1 MFEPSVYAARRRR
14 LASTV
19 SSGLILLLGNRESPM
34 NAEANPYPFRQDST
48 MLYYTGLDES
58 GLDAV
63 IDADDGTA
71 TLYGSETDLETAVWM
86 GPQPSLSERASQAG
100 LSETG
105 SPSDLADDLSA
116 AVQNS
121 RPVHFLQPYRD
132 EHRHRLRSLLGI
144 GAERAGHYAST
155 ELTRAV
161 VAQRS
166 VKSEAE
172 IRELERAVAS
182 TAAIHEYAMSM
193 ARPGRREC
201 EIAGLLS
208 GLARSRGGELSFQ
221 PTCSVHG
228 EVLHNHDYD
237 NTMADGDLLL
247 VDAGATSPMHYA
259 GDITRVVPVGGSF
272 DERQQGIYEAV
283 LDAQET
289 AIEMLEPGVPFR
301 EVHLHAAQVLT
312 EHLIDLG
319 LMSGH
324 PDSAVEAG
332 AHALFFPH
340 GLGHMLGLDV
350 HDMEA
355 LGEDIVGYADD
366 QERSDQ
372 FGLDALRL
380 ARPLEAGFVV
390 TVEPGC
396 YFIPPLI
403 RAWREED
410 RHQQFINYDAVA
422 DFAGFGG
429 IRIEDDVLVT
439 ESGSRILG
447 PRIPKSVD
455 EVEDAASSS

>member
-1 MFEPSVYAARRRR
+1 
-14 LASTV
+14 
-19 SSGLILLLGNRESPM
+19 
-34 NAEANPYPFRQDST
+34 
-48 MLYYTGLDES
+48 MLYYTGLDEP
-58 GLDAV
+58 GVDVL

-71 TLYGSETDLETAVWM
+71 TLYGSDPDLETTVWM
-86 GPQPSLSERASQAG
+86 GPQPSLSERASRAG
-100 LSETG
+100 VSESG
-105 SPSDLADDLSA
+105 SASDLSDDLATGIRQGRS
-116 AVQNS
+116 
-121 RPVHFLQPYRD
+121 VHFLRPYRD

-144 GAERAGHYAST
+144 GAERVADYAST

-161 VAQRS
+161 IAQRS
-166 VKSEAE
+166 VKSDAE

-228 EVLHNHDYD
+228 EVLHNHHYD
-237 NTMADGDLLL
+237 NTMEAGDLLL

-272 DERQQGIYEAV
+272 HDRQRAVYDAV
-283 LDAQET
+283 LNAQQT
-289 AIEMLEPGVPFR
+289 AIDMLEPGVPFR
-301 EVHLHAAQVLT
+301 KVHREAARVLT
-312 EHLIDLG
+312 EHLIDMG
-319 LMSGH
+319 LMAG
-324 PDSAVEAG
+324 DAEAAVEAG

-355 LGEDIVGYADD
+355 LGEDLVGYADD

-380 ARPLEAGFVV
+380 ARPLEPGFVV

-403 RAWREED
+403 QTWREEG
-410 RHQQFINYDAVA
+410 RHADFINYDAVA
-422 DFAGFGG
+422 EFTGFGG
-429 IRIEDDVLVT
+429 IRIEDDVLIT

-447 PRIPKSVD
+447 PRIPKSAD
-455 EVEDAASSS
+455 EVEDAAGG